1 MTRRFISLFSFVCL
15 LAMAAH
21 ADRQAIEI
29 NLNQQNEYCDTTA
42 LKEAD
47 LYVTAIPDNSNDQ
60 AQIKLEIKNQSEGF
74 GLLLFDRGYTEK
86 DTKSKDWKN
95 QYFEINWDDELKN
108 NGPVEATT
116 GLNQPVFFIDLS
128 ETRVLPVQMIIGN
141 GGTEFNLAIYLCK
154 IEKRNKKNQSQPQK
168 VKMKFSEI
176 HPIKINLEL
185 GPDTEFEQLKVE
197 CEEFI
202 KTINLWSFCP
212 CEGGSGCKMKPHHPN
227 LDGQMKELEQIV
239 SQKIKDIRDIARNH
253 GMVVNKEIEK
263 TKYQPLIDDI
273 LQAYNAKV
281 EDITNHP
288 EKLKKCKDCKPP
300 EPKRKCKTC
309 DKPLGNGKNGTCT
322 GYHCKK
328 CGKSIGWG
336 KTYCQRH
343 EDDITWKKALEKW
356 ETIYKN
362 LKYKKKNYTCQRAK
376 QEADAIYYQ
385 VNGKPDDGKKTQALK
400 SYKNI
405 QNYCK

>member
-154 IEKRNKKNQSQPQK
+154 IEKRNKKNLSQPQK

-202 KTINLWSFCP
+202 KTINNWSFCP
-212 CEGGSGCKMKPHHPN
+212 CEGGSGCTMKKHHPN
-227 LDGQMKELEQIV
+227 LDGQVKKLEDYV
-239 SQKIKDIRDIARNH
+239 KGKNGKIEQIRDIARNH
-253 GMVVNKEIEK
+253 GTQVLEEIKK

-273 LQAYNAKV
+273 QQAFNAKV

-288 EKLKKCKDCKPP
+288 EKLKKCPDCR
-300 EPKRKCKTC
+300 KRECNTC
-309 DKPLGNGKNGTCT
+309 HKQLGNGKNGTCT
-322 GYHCKK
+322 GYHCKE
-328 CGKSIGWG
+328 CWKSIGWG

-343 EDDITWKKALEKW
+343 DITWKKALEKW

-362 LKYKKKNYTCQRAK
+362 LKKKNKKYSCQQAK
-376 QEADAIYYQ
+376 QDAKAIYNQ
-385 VNGKPDDGKKTQALK
+385 VIDKPDDGKKTQALN

-405 QNYCK
+405 QKYCK

>member
-47 LYVTAIPDNSNDQ
+47 LYVTAIPDNGNDQ

-202 KTINLWSFCP
+202 KTINNWSFCP

-227 LDGQMKELEQIV
+227 LDGQVEELKDYV
-239 SQKIKDIRDIARNH
+239 TGKNGKIEHIRDIARKH
-253 GMVVNKEIEK
+253 GSQVLEEIKK
-263 TKYQPLIDDI
+263 TKYQPLIDEI
-273 LQAYNAKV
+273 QQAFEARV
-281 EDITNHP
+281 DDVLNHP
-288 EKLKKCKDCKPP
+288 EKLKKCPDCR
-300 EPKRKCKTC
+300 KRECNTC
-309 DKPLGNGKNGTCT
+309 HKQLGNGKNGTCT
-322 GYHCKK
+322 GYHCKVCEVMISK
-328 CGKSIGWG
+328 GKE
-336 KTYCQRH
+336 YCKKHRPVPP
-343 EDDITWKKALEKW
+343 ITWEKALKKW
-356 ETIYKN
+356 EAILIDLKYNRITCKNAKKTANTIY
-362 LKYKKKNYTCQRAK
+362 
-376 QEADAIYYQ
+376 IQ
-385 VNGKPDDGKKTQALK
+385 VKDKPDDGKKATAMR
-400 SYKNI
+400 SYKRIMN
-405 QNYCK
+405 CK

>member
-1 MTRRFISLFSFVCL
+1 MIQRITALFSFLSL

-29 NLNQQNEYCDTTA
+29 NLNVQNGYSDTTA
-42 LKEAD
+42 LREAD

-60 AQIKLEIKNQSEGF
+60 AQIKLEIKNQSEKY
-74 GLLLFDRGYTEK
+74 GLLLFDKCYTEK
-86 DTKSKDWKN
+86 DTKSKDWKK
-95 QYFEINWDDELKN
+95 QFFEINWDDALKN

-116 GLNQPVFFIDLS
+116 GLIRPVFFIDLS

-185 GPDTEFEQLKVE
+185 GPDTEFEQLQAE

-202 KTINLWSFCP
+202 KTINNWSFCP
-212 CEGGSGCKMKPHHPN
+212 CEGGSGCKMKKHHPN
-227 LDGQMKELEQIV
+227 LDGQVKELESKV
-239 SQKIKDIRDIARNH
+239 SDMREHIRDIPRSH
-253 GMVVNKEIEK
+253 GIRVTKEIEK
-263 TKYQPLIDDI
+263 TKYQRLIDEI
-273 LQAYNAKV
+273 QQAFDARV
-281 EDITNHP
+281 EDIKP
-288 EKLKKCKDCKPP
+288 EKLEKCPDCR
-300 EPKRKCKTC
+300 KRECNTC
-309 DKPLGNGKNGTCT
+309 HKQLGNGKNGTCT

-328 CGKSIGWG
+328 CGVLIGKG
-336 KTYCQRH
+336 KTYCKIH
-343 EDDITWKKALEKW
+343 EPVPPITWEQARQKW
-356 ETIYKN
+356 EAIYTKVKN
-362 LKYKKKNYTCQRAK
+362 NKNYTCQQAK
-376 QEADAIYYQ
+376 NEAGAIYDQ
-385 VNGKPDDGKKTQALK
+385 VKNQPDDGNKDKAMR

-405 QNYCK
+405 KKYCK

>member
-1 MTRRFISLFSFVCL
+1 MIRRFISLFSFVCL

-29 NLNQQNEYCDTTA
+29 NLNQQNEYCDTNA

-185 GPDTEFEQLKVE
+185 GPDTEFEQLKEE
-197 CEEFI
+197 CDAFI
-202 KTINLWSFCP
+202 RTINNWSFCP
-212 CEGGSGCKMKPHHPN
+212 CEGGSGCKMKKHHPN

-239 SQKIKDIRDIARNH
+239 SQKIIHIRDIARNH

-263 TKYQPLIDDI
+263 SKYQPLIDDI
-273 LQAYNAKV
+273 QQAFNAKV
-281 EDITNHP
+281 EDITNYP
-288 EKLKKCKDCKPP
+288 EKLKKCKECKPAP
-300 EPKRKCKTC
+300 CNKCG
-309 DKPLGNGKNGTCT
+309 KPLGNGKKGTCT

-328 CGKSIGWG
+328 CGVMIYK
-336 KTYCQRH
+336 KATYCRNCHQPGP
-343 EDDITWKKALEKW
+343 ITWNQARQKW
-356 ETIYKN
+356 EAIYTKVKN
-362 LKYKKKNYTCQRAK
+362 NKNYTCQQAK
-376 QEADAIYYQ
+376 NEAGAIYDQ
-385 VNGKPDDGKKTQALK
+385 VKNQPDDGNKDKAMR

-405 QNYCK
+405 KKYCK

>member
-1 MTRRFISLFSFVCL
+1 MTRRFIALFSFLCL

-29 NLNQQNEYCDTTA
+29 NLNQLNGYCDTTA

-74 GLLLFDRGYTEK
+74 GLLLFGGGYTEK

-185 GPDTEFEQLKVE
+185 GPDSEFEQLKVE

-202 KTINLWSFCP
+202 KTINNWSFCP
-212 CEGGSGCKMKPHHPN
+212 CEGGSGCKMKKHHPN
-227 LDGQMKELEQIV
+227 LDEQVEVLKAKVKEKSEH
-239 SQKIKDIRDIARNH
+239 IRDIARKH
-253 GMVVNKEIEK
+253 GTQVIEEIKK

-273 LQAYNAKV
+273 NQAFNAKV

-288 EKLKKCKDCKPP
+288 EKLKKCKDCKHK
-300 EPKRKCKTC
+300 ECNTC
-309 DKPLGNGKNGTCT
+309 SKPLGNGKKGTCT
-322 GYHCKK
+322 GYHCKRCRRMISK
-328 CGKSIGWG
+328 GE
-336 KTYCQRH
+336 TYCQKH
-343 EDDITWKKALEKW
+343 KPVPLIHDITWKQAGEKW
-356 ETIYKN
+356 EAILIDLKYNRITCKNAKKTANTIY
-362 LKYKKKNYTCQRAK
+362 
-376 QEADAIYYQ
+376 IQ
-385 VNGKPDDGKKTQALK
+385 VKDKPDDGKKATAMR
-400 SYKNI
+400 SYKRIMN
-405 QNYCK
+405 CK